1 MPTPDQLLTQRE
13 ASQFLQVNVRTLE
26 RWRVDG
32 SGPRFV
38 KLGRHVRYERAA
50 LTEHVKRNSRTFTGD
65 KAGGQ

>member
-1 MPTPDQLLTQRE
+1 
-13 ASQFLQVNVRTLE
+13 VNVRTLE